1 MLCCYGFALSK
12 NRKKSTIKPFT
23 DINKIHVYENKKR
36 LKTVYP
42 SEPLKIKVYDKSNFS
57 DSDFCI
63 NCDEL
68 QYISSTGKEDDY
80 SNDFNRMFC
89 IRCIKYNYDTIAP
102 WDNDDSSDSSSNS
115 SGNNSD

>member
-42 SEPLKIKVYDKSNFS
+42 SEPLKIKVYDKSN
-57 DSDFCI
+57 
-63 NCDEL
+63 
-68 QYISSTGKEDDY
+68 
-80 SNDFNRMFC
+80 
-89 IRCIKYNYDTIAP
+89 
-102 WDNDDSSDSSSNS
+102 
-115 SGNNSD
+115 